1 MSATRK
7 TKEVDWTSMS
17 LSESTKHAI
26 DTISVATVLA
36 SLTAWLPPIAALISI
51 IWGSIRIYETRTV
64 QGWLGYPMRAK
75 AERKANE

>member
-1 MSATRK
+1 
-7 TKEVDWTSMS
+7 MS
-17 LSESTKHAI
+17 LSDSTKSAI

-36 SLTAWLPPIAALISI
+36 SFTAWLPPIAALISI

-64 QGWLGYPMRAK
+64 QGWLGNAARAK